1 MDAPEREGEAAQ
13 TKAAT
18 PGCGSGALWG
28 WSPMPLPADSPLKR
42 RVDRLLPSTGK
53 PLTLFFGAVIALLI
67 VAPLFPR
74 RAELALDAVAALSA
88 GGWCAVNF
96 WRCRHAHCLVTGV
109 GWLGL
114 SLFAFA
120 EAGVGRS
127 LIRGDEQLVFLGVL
141 AIGLVFE
148 AAWSRRPGGN
158 AITQNS

>member
-1 MDAPEREGEAAQ
+1 MDALEREGEAAK
-13 TKAAT
+13 TKAAA
-18 PGCGSGALWG
+18 PGCGSRALWG
-28 WSPMPLPADSPLKR
+28 WSPMPLPADTALKR
-42 RVDRLLPSTGK
+42 RVDRLLPSTGR
-53 PLTLFFGAVIALLI
+53 PLAVFFAAVVVLLI
-67 VAPLFPR
+67 VAPLFAR
-74 RAELALDAVAALSA
+74 RAELAFDAVAALFA

-114 SLFAFA
+114 SLFAFV

-148 AAWSRRPGGN
+148 AAWSRRHDGN